1 GGFGFWELGPE
12 VFGADGGLNDGEL
25 SEEELRAWVWEK
37 ETRGDAGGP
46 PALRQGEHRYFLGE
60 AEGRAVFF
68 CHERGREVVLDG
80 ELVRALGA
88 KAGGSVVYADACW
101 LEEDELRERDI
112 AFRKVPRDLK

>member
-1 GGFGFWELGPE
+1 MDEESGVRSQESGGEG
-12 VFGADGGLNDGEL
+12 NDYNAEAQ
-25 SEEELRAWVWEK
+25 RR
-37 ETRGDAGGP
+37 RGDAGGP